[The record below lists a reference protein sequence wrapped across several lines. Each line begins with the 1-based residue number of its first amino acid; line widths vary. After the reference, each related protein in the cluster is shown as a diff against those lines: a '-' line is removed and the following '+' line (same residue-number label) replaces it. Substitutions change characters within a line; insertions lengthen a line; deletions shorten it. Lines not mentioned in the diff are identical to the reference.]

1 MSDQEIK
8 QKKVLSIRQ
17 IEAKRKGGIAKA
29 KKMLEIKQ
37 KSEQTEQDLSISE
50 QVEQESEQDKLYR
63 YIEHLNHRYNHKKK
77 EIVV

>member
-17 IEAKRKGGIAKA
+17 IEGKRKGGLAKA

-37 KSEQTEQDLSISE
+37 AEQNLSRAEQNLSRI
-50 QVEQESEQDKLYR
+50 
-63 YIEHLNHRYNHKKK
+63 
-77 EIVV
+77 